1 VVPHVGAY
9 VGCPTRSQD
18 TKTTNCWTKSIMTMT
33 DLQQTAAI
41 LWLSTQ
47 ACVVCRGTKAD
58 DGAQSDVLPPDFGP
72 CPDCLGIDGKPTGAR
87 FHTLRV
93 ECDLPYARGHDD
105 HVDDCQGRGW
115 FPIGWRDEY
124 TIRLALRSNGYRVEH
139 KQPIIGPA
147 VWEISAPHRDTCTDP
162 VLAVAAKQAV
172 EAEEAR
178 YEGYRWVI

>member
-1 VVPHVGAY
+1 MIRMVGQWEDCA
-9 VGCPTRSQD
+9 
-18 TKTTNCWTKSIMTMT
+18 
-33 DLQQTAAI
+33 
-41 LWLSTQ
+41 
-47 ACVVCRGTKAD
+47 
-58 DGAQSDVLPPDFGP
+58 
-72 CPDCLGIDGKPTGAR
+72 DCLGIDGKPTGAR

-162 VLAVAAKQAV
+162 VLAVAAQQAV
-172 EAEEAR
+172 EAEEEAR
-178 YEGYRWVI
+178 HDE

>member
-1 VVPHVGAY
+1 M
-9 VGCPTRSQD
+9 QD
-18 TKTTNCWTKSIMTMT
+18 SAGVAEHPAT
-33 DLQQTAAI
+33 DADTAQTAAM
-41 LWLSTQ
+41 LWL
-47 ACVVCRGTKAD
+47 AEAVCPTCDGKSHVESQTWD
-58 DGAQSDVLPPDFGP
+58 DRPIQVHCDN
-72 CPDCLGIDGKPTGAR
+72 CLGADGKPTGAR

-162 VLAVAAKQAV
+162 VLAVAAQQAV
-172 EAEEAR
+172 EAEEEAR
-178 YEGYRWVI
+178 HDE